1 MELVQVSL
9 ENLIKTNNGLFKSEA
24 QAEFLLSKL
33 KEEFGNGFLTSV
45 YNNSVIIA
53 FDKNYMYK
61 YYL

>member
-33 KEEFGNGFLTSV
+33 KEEFGNEFFQLS
-45 YNNSVIIA
+45 
-53 FDKNYMYK
+53 DMYK
-61 YYL
+61 EVHITKSSF